1 LIEEYVM
8 SRTNPIP
15 RGLSMAVIV
24 LFLSAVATG
33 SALAGPQEPV
43 QSQSQSQSRPATSG
57 HQPIVNGHE
66 LQPSQSELA
75 KPDVSDSDAKTV
87 DDLYQKLMKEEA
99 ARYPTL
105 LRRSTTQ

>member
-1 LIEEYVM
+1 M
-8 SRTNPIP
+8 SRKNPIP
-15 RGLSMAVIV
+15 CRFSMVV
-24 LFLSAVATG
+24 LFLCAVATG

-43 QSQSQSQSRPATSG
+43 QSQTQPTTSG

-66 LQPSQSELA
+66 LQPTQSKLT